1 MRPFRPLLAAALCV
15 AAAAPAQTE
24 PVDEAS
30 SVLLSR
36 LRARDL
42 SVADAA
48 AIAGELAGR
57 DTRTRLS
64 ASDTLRTIY
73 AQRDKS
79 HQRARDKLLTRIA
92 ELAAAVQKQALQK
105 KGAARVDLLR
115 DEVLALSRGED
126 LSKERIHADIDPRIA
141 ELRELLL
148 PSADD
153 VLAADAR
160 AGDALAELRAER
172 NELESWFALYA
183 DMLAGLEANRDVE
196 RHLSR
201 RPPPTLP
208 EPATALDDAIALARF
223 TGLPMSGSDRR
234 ALADNTA
241 QKGHMDPE
249 ELAGTAALNEL
260 RYALGLPLL
269 FIDEKLG
276 SAARDHSHDMHELGF
291 FSHTSPV
298 DGKRTFGARASRF
311 GTSASAENIAAG
323 ATTGADAIRQ
333 WYYSPGHHRNMLGGH
348 RRTGLGRSAE
358 LWTQLFGG

>member
-42 SVADAA
+42 SVADVA

-126 LSKERIHADIDPRIA
+126 LSKERIHADIDPRT
-141 ELRELLL
+141 
-148 PSADD
+148 
-153 VLAADAR
+153 
-160 AGDALAELRAER
+160 
-172 NELESWFALYA
+172 FAI
-183 DMLAGLEANRDVE
+183 
-196 RHLSR
+196 
-201 RPPPTLP
+201 
-208 EPATALDDAIALARF
+208 AIALA
-223 TGLPMSGSDRR
+223 
-234 ALADNTA
+234 A
-241 QKGHMDPE
+241 
-249 ELAGTAALNEL
+249 
-260 RYALGLPLL
+260 
-269 FIDEKLG
+269 
-276 SAARDHSHDMHELGF
+276 
-291 FSHTSPV
+291 
-298 DGKRTFGARASRF
+298 
-311 GTSASAENIAAG
+311 SASFLTPIGYQTNTMVYG
-323 ATTGADAIRQ
+323 
-333 WYYSPGHHRNMLGGH
+333 LGGY
-348 RRTGLGRSAE
+348 RFADYARLGAPVT
-358 LWTQLFGG
+358 LTTLVLLVVLL